1 MDIVV
6 PKVAATQFTAM
17 MAFTSVAN
25 LTAQTWQGL
34 SIDTENGWSWPI
46 WRLLYVD
53 SALGL
58 IFLIWLC
65 LLKPRKRGEEKT
77 S

>member
-1 MDIVV
+1 
-6 PKVAATQFTAM
+6 M